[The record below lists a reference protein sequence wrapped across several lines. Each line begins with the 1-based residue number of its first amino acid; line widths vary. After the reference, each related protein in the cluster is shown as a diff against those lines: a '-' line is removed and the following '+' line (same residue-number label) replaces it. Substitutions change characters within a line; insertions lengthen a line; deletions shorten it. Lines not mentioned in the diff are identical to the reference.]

1 MYEVIKMH
9 IQASRSNFK
18 QECQERHSQ
27 PSGTFLSR
35 GAVLLNMSLCLW
47 AILQENYR
55 EEYELHLFSDGT
67 LTPELMAVN
76 PESIP
81 SRAKVET
88 ITHSLSA

>member
-1 MYEVIKMH
+1 M
-9 IQASRSNFK
+9 RSPVKAFPRNL
-18 QECQERHSQ
+18 R
-27 PSGTFLSR
+27 SGLEW
-35 GAVLLNMSLCLW
+35 N
-47 AILQENYR
+47 AIAKDTRVWTEN
-55 EEYELHLFSDGT
+55 SDGT

>member
-1 MYEVIKMH
+1 MSY
-9 IQASRSNFK
+9 
-18 QECQERHSQ
+18 
-27 PSGTFLSR
+27 FLC
-35 GAVLLNMSLCLW
+35 GAYPKTNDLTLRTAN
-47 AILQENYR
+47 
-55 EEYELHLFSDGT
+55 SDGT